1 MSTAMSPGTTPGSP
15 PAADTFPR
23 WLPPTVGLLLL
34 VLLLVVGGLRLSGF
48 NPSVAPGSVVAER
61 HLRFTGTP
69 AGAVLVHDAG
79 SGQQL
84 AEMSGE
90 QGFLRGILRSLARER
105 RAQGVGPT
113 PPYRLSR
120 HADGRLLI
128 TDTDTGLFLDLTS
141 FGPDNAA
148 VFARWLPQGAS
159 QP

>member
-1 MSTAMSPGTTPGSP
+1 MLHSAV
-15 PAADTFPR
+15 PAAPAPTDTFPR
-23 WLPPTVGLLLL
+23 WVPPTVGLLLL
-34 VLLLVVGGLRLSGF
+34 LLLLAVGGLRLSGF
-48 NPSVAPGSVVAER
+48 NPSVAPGGVVAER
-61 HLRFTGTP
+61 SLRFTGTP
-69 AGAVLVHDAG
+69 SGSVLVTDVH

-105 RAQGVGPT
+105 RAQGVGAA

-120 HADGRLLI
+120 HTDGRLLI

-148 VFARWLPQGAS
+148 VFARWLPQGAPQS
-159 QP
+159 